1 MSKRLIKTERGRGLY
16 EISDEFGAGRLV
28 WEQLPKL
35 DAADPAARLAAE
47 SATKIPDLP
56 GGLYGNDEQ
65 RRANERRRAADAV
78 LEQAGLR
85 PPRGWLRAARRGR
98 PGRIGLCVF
107 TIVIPSAAPQT
118 LYPCGNHPRFFLW
131 VRAHYPLVFAFLPGR
146 RPIFRDSCRWP

>member
-1 MSKRLIKTERGRGLY
+1 MSRRLVKTAGTKALL

-35 DAADPAARLAAE
+35 GPSDPAATLSAE
-47 SATKIPDLP
+47 STPKIPDLP

-85 PPRGWLRAARRGR
+85 PRR
-98 PGRIGLCVF
+98 
-107 TIVIPSAAPQT
+107 
-118 LYPCGNHPRFFLW
+118 
-131 VRAHYPLVFAFLPGR
+131 
-146 RPIFRDSCRWP
+146 RW

>member
-98 PGRIGLCVF
+98 PGRIGLSRLHHRDPERRTANPVSMRALPTRFCV
-107 TIVIPSAAPQT
+107 S
-118 LYPCGNHPRFFLW
+118 PRKEADL
-131 VRAHYPLVFAFLPGR
+131 
-146 RPIFRDSCRWP
+146 S